1 MGGVGWQ
8 RRRPE
13 PDASIAKIGLLFIN
27 LIKIWLNL
35 IKSQSLM
42 SFTLC
47 LEFGKLSASLTR
59 QGQGQSGGARA
70 SLGCQSKS
78 GVPGPKGASLVS
90 SGRE

>member
-1 MGGVGWQ
+1 
-8 RRRPE
+8 
-13 PDASIAKIGLLFIN
+13 
-27 LIKIWLNL
+27 
-35 IKSQSLM
+35 M

-78 GVPGPKGASLVS
+78 GVPGPIGACQNQSEVPTPIWGARINLECQCQSEVQ
-90 SGRE
+90 REV